1 MRTPL
6 GAIIGVALVLFMVVF
21 LLHFSIA
28 SLSVLDTNIDVN
40 STYSTQYNTTT
51 DTAKASFALMQFMP
65 LLLIV
70 GVLIFTMVFFAQLGK
85 GR

>member
-1 MRTPL
+1 MQTPL
-6 GAIIGVALVLFMVVF
+6 GAIVGISLILFMVVF

-28 SLSVLDTNIDVN
+28 SLSVIDVDVN
-40 STYSTQYNTTT
+40 STYSDQFNATT

-70 GVLIFTMVFFAQLGK
+70 GALIFTMVFFTQLG
-85 GR
+85 RRR

>member
-1 MRTPL
+1 MKTPL
-6 GAIIGVALVLFMVVF
+6 GAIVGVALVLFMVVF

-28 SLSVLDTNIDVN
+28 SLSVLDSSIDVN
-40 STYSTQYNTTT
+40 STYSAQYNTTT

-70 GVLIFTMVFFAQLGK
+70 GVLIFTMVFFAQVMN
-85 GR
+85 RR

>member
-6 GAIIGVALVLFMVVF
+6 GVIVGISLVLFIVVF

-28 SLSVLDTNIDVN
+28 SLSVLDANIDVN
-40 STYSTQYNTTT
+40 STYSAQYNATT
-51 DTAKASFALMQFMP
+51 DTAKASFALMQFIP

-70 GVLIFTMVFFAQLGK
+70 GALIFTMVFFAQLG
-85 GR
+85 RRR